1 MSRSPYP
8 LIEDSTFCGK
18 NYSQQQGGKPDVT
31 QIAGIQ
37 MRTLVQNIAI
47 LYFQISRSMSVNIPA
62 GYLKNICRREP
73 EGGESL
79 RYRGCD
85 RAHKDFCNLGGTNR
99 RLDRRRDLIKL
110 YTPLNNIVTDVVIQ

>member
-1 MSRSPYP
+1 MY
-8 LIEDSTFCGK
+8 
-18 NYSQQQGGKPDVT
+18 T
-31 QIAGIQ
+31 QIPGIQ
-37 MRTLVQNIAI
+37 LRTLVQNIVI

-62 GYLKNICRREP
+62 GYLKNICRRES